1 MTFPIPV
8 CSPPAVRTARDR
20 ARRGFTIIEMMMA
33 VLLTVMVF
41 AITVPFFRNQTLA
54 VDKGAG
60 RLDALQNA
68 RYAQAT
74 IDRELRIA
82 GGITGQPI
90 IVQAAPY
97 AITFNVDLVSRLT
110 SDPNATYYD
119 PSADSLATESWVPA
133 RQKALPTSAVLYPTQ
148 LYTDGSGNRSPAE
161 TISYFLYADP
171 TAGRSDLFILYRRVN
186 DRDSTVV
193 ARNIWIPTDTAYF
206 FKYWR
211 TNATGTVSQIPQTSL
226 PLYWNS
232 ANDPTD
238 SIRLVQMRVASLYR
252 DVRRAQDVTRTIYHN
267 TRLLNA
273 GMLRQQSCGSA
284 PLPPG
289 TLTATQIY
297 DLSGTVVTSVHL
309 SWLASLEETTNERDV
324 AVYTVERLKQ
334 GNTVW
339 EVLGNV
345 VAQQLASYTFDDY
358 SPKPGI
364 WTYGVIAWDCTPT
377 SSTISQAAVIT
388 NP

>member
-1 MTFPIPV
+1 MHMS
-8 CSPPAVRTARDR
+8 SPSTARPAARR

-97 AITFNVDLVSRLT
+97 AVTFNVDLVSRT
-110 SDPNATYYD
+110 TYDPDATYYD
-119 PSADSLATESWVPA
+119 PNADSLAAESWEPS
-133 RQKALPTSAVLYPTQ
+133 RKKALPTSTVQYPTQ
-148 LYTDGSGNRSPAE
+148 YYLDGSGNQSPAE
-161 TISYFLYADP
+161 TISYFLYTDP
-171 TAGRSDLFILYRRVN
+171 SAGRNDLFILYRRVN
-186 DRDSTVV
+186 DRDSTIV

-211 TNATGTVSQIPQTSL
+211 TNASGVVSQIPQTSL

-232 ANDPTD
+232 AGDPTD
-238 SIRLVQMRVASLYR
+238 SIRIVHMRMASLYR
-252 DVRRAQDVTRTIYHN
+252 DVRRAQDVTRTINHD
-267 TRLLNA
+267 TKLLNA

-289 TLTATQIY
+289 TVTVTQGY
-297 DLSGTVVTSVHL
+297 DSTGTIVTSVQV
-309 SWLASLEETTNERDV
+309 SWLASLEETAGEQDV
-324 AVYTVERLKQ
+324 AVYTVQRLKA
-334 GNTVW
+334 GNTDW

-345 VAQQLASYTFDDY
+345 VAQRHASYTFTDNHPVGA
-358 SPKPGI
+358 ST
-364 WTYGVIAWDCTPT
+364 WTYGVVAYDCTPS
-377 SSTISQAAVIT
+377 SSTIKQAAAIT